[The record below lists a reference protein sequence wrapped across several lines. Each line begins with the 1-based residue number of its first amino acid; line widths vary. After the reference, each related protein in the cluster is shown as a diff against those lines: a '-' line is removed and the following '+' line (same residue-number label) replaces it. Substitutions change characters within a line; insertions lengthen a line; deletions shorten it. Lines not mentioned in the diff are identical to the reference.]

1 MSSKIRFRLAA
12 LGGAVALAVV
22 TVFVVLPVFGTS
34 HPDADRLRLTPNT
47 EAFYYGAIDPTSPDV
62 TVQPITVGNKGCEIG
77 PLTGPLVTL
86 SSDGVRRVKDPGL
99 VDHGIGVKSGGSNGT
114 PCSLTD
120 ESEKLI
126 IASKNSWS
134 KLELDVE
141 AKGDAW
147 VHAELRSGGPTGTL
161 VETYQLLTGTSI
173 ADYNAA
179 NDPDELP
186 VDDTAPYVAVAD
198 SSDRIE
204 ACANPSDSGPDN
216 IYFDNCRWIIT
227 SDYRFDTVILYT
239 TVGSVALMGGSDF
252 ETFDPTGFAAGMYDS
267 LFYRAPAP
275 TALGDPYSTD
285 EDTPLNVAAPGVLSN
300 DDDPFGGTLTA
311 ALVTSTSNGDLILNS
326 NGSFTY
332 DPDAD
337 WNGTDT
343 FTYQASAGAEP
354 SAIATVTIT
363 VNAVNDPPEA
373 IGTPLPATE
382 DTSAT
387 YPVDKLAFDPEE
399 DTLTVTA
406 ASADNPGAVVTFDDG
421 NVYYTPAPDSCESD
435 TLNFTVSDGTDSVM
449 GSVTINVTCVNDAP
463 VAGDD
468 VYETNER
475 NSGGTLK
482 LIVAAPGVL
491 DGDND
496 ADDDTLTVSGAPAP
510 SEGGTVTNLS
520 PLGSFD
526 YTPSGS
532 YSWAPGEFFYTET
545 WDYTVSDGTLTD
557 TGTVTITVFRVVCSG
572 ETVSDEDGDI
582 KGSFTLLTV
591 LPDCKRYE
599 VDADAEPGAE
609 TITFTPGGGDE
620 AFFRGELTF
629 VPQILDINGT
639 FFLGLEYDPDNE
651 GPEGFRTL
659 QVCEDPVFDDGLVT
673 SATIPE
679 FETWCFAGALS
690 RASATVD
697 GEIVTVFQVYG
708 KEDPRFGFK

>member
-62 TVQPITVGNKGCEIG
+62 TVQPITVGNKGCEIS

-354 SAIATVTIT
+354 SEIATVTIT

-373 IGTPLPATE
+373 KGIPRSAIE
-382 DTSAT
+382 DTQAT
-387 YPVDKLAFDPEE
+387 YTGDDLATDVEN
-399 DTLTVTA
+399 DTLTVTS
-406 ASADNPGAVVTFDDG
+406 ASADNPGAVVSVVG
-421 NVYYTPAPDSCESD
+421 GEVKYTPAPDSCESD
-435 TLNFTVSDGTDSVM
+435 TLNFTVSDGNGGFVSD
-449 GSVTINVTCVNDAP
+449 SVTINVTCVNDAP
-463 VAGDD
+463 VADD
-468 VYETNER
+468 DTFETNER
-475 NSGGTLK
+475 NSGGTLM
-482 LIVAAPGVL
+482 LSIALPGVL
-491 DGDND
+491 DGDSD
-496 ADDDTLTVSGAPAP
+496 ADEDSLTASGATTP
-510 SEGGTVTNLS
+510 SNGGTVALS
-520 PLGSFD
+520 SDGSFD

-532 YSWAPGEFFYTET
+532 HVWGTEEFSYDET
-545 WDYTVSDGTLTD
+545 WDYDVSDGTLTD
-557 TGTVTITVFRVVCSG
+557 TGTVTITVFRVICSD
-572 ETVSDEDGDI
+572 ETVSDTDGDI
-582 KGSFTLLTV
+582 EGSFTLLTL

-599 VDADAEPGAE
+599 VDADATAK
-609 TITFTPGGGDE
+609 TVTFTPGGGDE
-620 AFFRGELTF
+620 AFFRGQLSF
-629 VPQILDINGT
+629 VPQTLDLSGAFT
-639 FFLGLEYDPDNE
+639 LGLEYDPDNE
-651 GPEGFRTL
+651 GPEGFRIL
-659 QVCEDPVFDDGLVT
+659 QVCIDPVFDGDGLVT
-673 SATIPE
+673 SATIPVG
-679 FETWCFAGALS
+679 ETWCFASALS
-690 RASATVD
+690 LASATTA
-697 GEIVTVFQVYG
+697 GEIETTSQVYG
-708 KEDPRFGFK
+708 KEDPKFRFK